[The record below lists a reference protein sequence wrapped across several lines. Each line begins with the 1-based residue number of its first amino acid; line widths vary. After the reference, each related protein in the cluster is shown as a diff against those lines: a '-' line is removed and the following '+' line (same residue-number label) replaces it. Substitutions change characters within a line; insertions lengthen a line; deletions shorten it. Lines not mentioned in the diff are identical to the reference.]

1 MDQNMDKLKKAT
13 KDNTPLLYFNGLITY
28 AKAVEIHTGDS
39 FDIIILYSNVVYRF
53 KAKMF
58 GYDCI
63 EVDPSHLSLKNGKEI
78 EKKIIDSKNRL
89 IELIGDK
96 EYFKIHCH
104 EIDKYGR
111 LLISVMVN
119 NDSNKCD
126 FKNTVNNIMIQE
138 GHGSPYWWWI

>member
-1 MDQNMDKLKKAT
+1 MNYNMEKLKMAT

-28 AKAVEIHTGDS
+28 AKAVEIHSGDS
-39 FDIIILYSNVVYRF
+39 FDIIILYSNIVYRF

-63 EVDPSHLSLKNGKEI
+63 EMDPSYLSLKNGKEI
-78 EKKIIDSKNRL
+78 EKKVIDSKNRL

-104 EIDKYGR
+104 EIDKQGR
-111 LLISVMVN
+111 LLVSVLLHDN
-119 NDSNKCD
+119 PHKCD

-138 GHGSPYWWWI
+138 GHGSPYWWWT